1 MDKLCRVIPSHLEAT
16 WGWLRSLSRYLFLVS
31 MDPATELCSAE
42 LNKDIS
48 NDELWSGTRQCHIL
62 NDEIQATTTS
72 AISKNELILHQW

>member
-1 MDKLCRVIPSHLEAT
+1 
-16 WGWLRSLSRYLFLVS
+16 